1 MPLTFERLHERGCA
15 LTRWL
20 AAGGDVDALLD
31 LDRRVRRAKATDW
44 PGRGAG
50 EEPRV
55 GIPDLDFD
63 GLEEARRP
71 GVCPRCGKTMCPAT
85 RRDRFPCVAEDAG
98 GRE

>member
-15 LTRWL
+15 LARWL
-20 AAGGDVDALLD
+20 AAGGDVDALLY

-63 GLEEARRP
+63 GPDEARRRGPPARRLPPVRGDDVP
-71 GVCPRCGKTMCPAT
+71 GHSA
-85 RRDRFPCVAEDAG
+85 
-98 GRE
+98 